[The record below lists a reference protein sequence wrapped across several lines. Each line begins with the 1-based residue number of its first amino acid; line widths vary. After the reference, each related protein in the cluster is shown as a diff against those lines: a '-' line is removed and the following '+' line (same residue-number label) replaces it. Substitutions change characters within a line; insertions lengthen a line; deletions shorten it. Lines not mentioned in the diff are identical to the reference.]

1 MALVPVRVIDREGH
15 DAVVLLENGLVVE
28 LVKVVRPD
36 PVVSV
41 CRQDVLAVS
50 AVAEALDPHPL
61 PGVEDLALGVALVEL
76 ARLAAAGDLGT
87 VRGPGHGCQLI
98 LAGVGDLPLYLTGVH
113 IPYAN
118 LQHID
123 RSMRWVG
130 RKVQMTTSQ
139 ISDQPHH

>member
-1 MALVPVRVIDREGH
+1 MSTHRSIAEF
-15 DAVVLLENGLVVE
+15 
-28 LVKVVRPD
+28 VKVVGAD
-36 PVVSV
+36 SVVGVGGEDGLAVAPVV
-41 CRQDVLAVS
+41 QADDPD
-50 AVAEALDPHPL
+50 ALPR
-61 PGVEDLALGVALVEL
+61 VEDDTLGIALVEL
-76 ARLAAAGDLGT
+76 ARLAAAGDLGA

-130 RKVQMTTSQ
+130 RKIQMTTSQ
-139 ISDQPHH
+139 IRDQPHH